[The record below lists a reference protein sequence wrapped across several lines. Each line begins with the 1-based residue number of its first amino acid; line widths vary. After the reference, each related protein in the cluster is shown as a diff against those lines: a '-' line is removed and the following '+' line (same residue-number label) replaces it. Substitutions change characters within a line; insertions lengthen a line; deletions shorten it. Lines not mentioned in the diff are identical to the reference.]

1 MCPAVDIAFSLSHLW
16 VVAPHVLCVC
26 ELLVAII
33 QRRDFKNI
41 DAVNT
46 NSEHPRQM
54 GAFMSDTIVGSVYMA
69 LGLSA
74 VYVWV
79 VLLCVLTPGLLGLV
93 LDKALLLRS
102 VGRFYIFECSK
113 SA

>member
-1 MCPAVDIAFSLSHLW
+1 
-16 VVAPHVLCVC
+16 
-26 ELLVAII
+26 
-33 QRRDFKNI
+33 
-41 DAVNT
+41 
-46 NSEHPRQM
+46 
-54 GAFMSDTIVGSVYMA
+54 MSDTIVGSVYMA

>member
-1 MCPAVDIAFSLSHLW
+1 
-16 VVAPHVLCVC
+16 
-26 ELLVAII
+26 
-33 QRRDFKNI
+33 
-41 DAVNT
+41 
-46 NSEHPRQM
+46 
-54 GAFMSDTIVGSVYMA
+54 MSDTIVGSVYMA

-102 VGRFYIFECSK
+102 VGRFYILECSK